1 VVIGKVVS
9 RLYDGGMS
17 KTLLN
22 ILKACAKK
30 LRSMLGVLSRVA

>member
-1 VVIGKVVS
+1 
-9 RLYDGGMS
+9 MS

-30 LRSMLGVLSRVA
+30 LRPMLGVLSRVA

>member
-1 VVIGKVVS
+1 
-9 RLYDGGMS
+9 MS
-17 KTLLN
+17 KTLPN

>member
-1 VVIGKVVS
+1 VVIWKFVS
-9 RLYDGGMS
+9 RPYNGGMS
-17 KTLLN
+17 KTLLK

>member
-1 VVIGKVVS
+1 
-9 RLYDGGMS
+9 MS

-22 ILKACAKK
+22 IVKACAKK

>member
-1 VVIGKVVS
+1 
-9 RLYDGGMS
+9 MS

-30 LRSMLGVLSRVA
+30 LRSLLGVLSRVA

>member
-1 VVIGKVVS
+1 
-9 RLYDGGMS
+9 MS

-30 LRSMLGVLSRVA
+30 LRSMLGVMSRVA

>member
-1 VVIGKVVS
+1 
-9 RLYDGGMS
+9 MS

-22 ILKACAKK
+22 ILNACAKK